1 MNNEPMNNR
10 RGEVSPLFI
19 ESLNHCSLRRRRVVI
34 LGLARQGT
42 ALARVLVQAGAEV
55 TVSDLQDEAALA
67 DRLEELAGL
76 SIRYVLGKHPL
87 SLLDEADLLCLSGG
101 VPVDVSI
108 VVEAQRRGIPLSN
121 DAQLFLEQC
130 PAPVIGITGSAGKTT
145 TTALVGEMCR
155 AASPP
160 SSPPMGGKEG
170 GQPPMGGKEGGQ
182 PPVGGKGGGQPPVGG
197 KEGRRR
203 VWVGGNIGNPLIADL
218 GRIQPDDW
226 VVMELSSFQLE
237 IMATSPHVA
246 AVLNIT
252 PNHLDRHKTMDA
264 YIAAKRNVVAH
275 QKPEDFALLGYDDA
289 NARSLALETAA
300 HLFWFSGRAEVDE
313 GAFKTNGELTLRLS
327 GAFPPAS
334 GGPGGVD
341 RVICQA
347 SEVRLL
353 GRHNLLN
360 VLAACALAGVAG
372 VPVEAMRQVA
382 TTFTGVE
389 HRLELV
395 RELNGVCW
403 YDDSIATAPER
414 SLAALRSFEEP
425 IVLLAGGR
433 DKKLPWDEFADETVR
448 RVRHLVTFGE
458 AGPMIAR
465 VVEESLSAAP
475 PLSPPMGAPPLS
487 PPLGGMK
494 GGRMEGI
501 TQVGTLEEAVEAAAH
516 LAQPGEVVLLS
527 PGGTSF
533 DAFRDFAERGDRF
546 KELVRG
552 L

>member
-1 MNNEPMNNR
+1 MTNEQ
-10 RGEVSPLFI
+10 SPFTI
-19 ESLNHCSLRRRRVVI
+19 RNSRVVI

-42 ALARVLVQAGAEV
+42 ALARFLALAGAEV
-55 TVSDLQDEAALA
+55 TVSDLQDEVALA
-67 DRLEELAGL
+67 DYLAELADL
-76 SIRYVLGKHPL
+76 PIRYVLGEHPL
-87 SLLDEADLLCLSGG
+87 SLLDKADLLCLSGG
-101 VPVDVSI
+101 VPVDVPI
-108 VVEAQRRGIPLSN
+108 VVEAQRRGILLSN
-121 DAQLFLEQC
+121 DAQIFLEQC
-130 PAPVIGITGSAGKTT
+130 PASVIGITGSAGKTT

-155 AASPP
+155 AA
-160 SSPPMGGKEG
+160 GL
-170 GQPPMGGKEGGQ
+170 
-182 PPVGGKGGGQPPVGG
+182 
-197 KEGRRR
+197 RT
-203 VWVGGNIGNPLIADL
+203 WVGGNIGNPLIADL
-218 GRIQPDDW
+218 DQIRPGDW

-237 IMATSPHVA
+237 VMTVSPRIA
-246 AVLNIT
+246 AVLNVT
-252 PNHLDRHKTMDA
+252 PNHLDRHKTMEA
-264 YIAAKRNVVAH
+264 YTAAKRNIVAH
-275 QKPEDFALLGYDDA
+275 QRPEEFALLGYDDA
-289 NARSLALETAA
+289 NARALALETAA
-300 HLFWFSGRAEVDE
+300 HLLWFSGGAEVDE
-313 GAFKTNGELTLRLS
+313 GAFRTNGELTLRLGDALS
-327 GAFPPAS
+327 PRRPELVEESKGS
-334 GGPGGVD
+334 VD

-347 SEVRLL
+347 SEVRLR

-360 VLAACALAGVAG
+360 VLAASALAGLAG

-433 DKKLPWDEFADETVR
+433 DKKLPWGEFADETVR

-465 VVEESLSAAP
+465 VVQNSQFAIRNSQFRL
-475 PLSPPMGAPPLS
+475 
-487 PPLGGMK
+487 
-494 GGRMEGI
+494 EGI
-501 TQVGTLEEAVEAAAH
+501 TQVGTMEEAVAVAAR
-516 LAQPGEVVLLS
+516 LARPDEVVLLS

-533 DAFRDFAERGDRF
+533 DAFRDFAERGDKF